1 MKIKINYIENKE
13 EIVFRRFDNLLI
25 TEEALDLIRRE

>member
-13 EIVFRRFDNLLI
+13 EIVFRKFGNLLI
-25 TEEALDLIRRE
+25 TEEALDLIRRA